1 MWKIENPKFEEIT
14 LDFSSSEQ
22 GKFPATRLVSE
33 GVEIINAIEL
43 IEWEDNVIQVFVCD
57 HCGTV
62 RCASGGWITLRSS
75 GDLVLLMPA
84 YEAMNEDSW
93 SQTEF
98 SPPYFIRKNGA
109 AYFDKQIYE
118 SLREQI
124 TELPKFEKIKPLQM
138 REAMWLVQLNAPL
151 QILGEPS
158 TLEIDR
164 RKFDFAVGA
173 SEGEAKEIIKEA
185 EQLLRANF
193 ENQSS
198 AYLRRL
204 SQNEESIWL
213 FLDAAEFIDWQV
225 VTLSPGKYKFVL
237 DNEFVIENGDFPNS
251 D

>member
-1 MWKIENPKFEEIT
+1 MWHIENPKFEKIT

-22 GKFPATRLVSE
+22 GKFPATRLVSD
-33 GVEIINAIEL
+33 GVEIINPIEL
-43 IEWEDNVIQVFVCD
+43 IEWEDDEVQLFVCD

-62 RCASGGWITLRSS
+62 RCASGGWITFRSS

-124 TELPKFEKIKPLQM
+124 SEFPPFEKIKPLQM
-138 REAMWLVQLNAPL
+138 REAMWLVQSNAPL
-151 QILGEPS
+151 RILGKPS

-164 RKFDFAVGA
+164 RKFDFAVAA
-173 SEGEAKEIIKEA
+173 SEGEPRETLKEA
-185 EQLLRANF
+185 ENLLRENF

-213 FLDAAEFIDWQV
+213 FLDATEFVDWQV
-225 VTLSPGKYKFVL
+225 MILSQGKYKFVL
-237 DNEFVIENGDFPNS
+237 DNEFVLENGDFPNS
-251 D
+251 G